1 FCMDNIPPLLITRF
15 LDLYSMTQYVNR
27 RVAMV
32 VDARGGDTFQDL
44 VGVLRQIDR
53 ETLPYKVLFLDADN
67 EVLLHRYKESRRK
80 HPLTTEQNQS
90 LEQAI
95 ATERQLLQPIR
106 ETADYIIDTS
116 MTPAAKLKGRIME
129 VFNQNGEQAMLVH
142 CLSFGYKN
150 GLPPEA
156 DLVFD
161 VRCLPN
167 PFYLP
172 ALREQTGLTQ
182 QVRDY
187 VMDSPD
193 TQGLLERLCELL
205 DFLVPLYIQEGKSQ
219 LVVAV
224 GCTGGKHRSV
234 AVAEE
239 LAQHLRRQGRR
250 ISVSHRDMDKPN
262 QS

>member
-1 FCMDNIPPLLITRF
+1 
-15 LDLYSMTQYVNR
+15 
-27 RVAMV
+27 
-32 VDARGGDTFQDL
+32 
-44 VGVLRQIDR
+44 
-53 ETLPYKVLFLDADN
+53 
-67 EVLLHRYKESRRK
+67 
-80 HPLTTEQNQS
+80 
-90 LEQAI
+90 
-95 ATERQLLQPIR
+95 
-106 ETADYIIDTS
+106 
-116 MTPAAKLKGRIME
+116 IME